1 MVLRLEESDTKF
13 TAHWVYQEREKYLI
27 KKNLKLP
34 FPIARKN
41 RRERPFLGSM
51 RFSWSAASVI
61 SSLLRNML
69 NIACVLFLTSHFA
82 HMQLKTWPF
91 LF

>member
-41 RRERPFLGSM
+41 RQENAH
-51 RFSWSAASVI
+51 SWGA
-61 SSLLRNML
+61 
-69 NIACVLFLTSHFA
+69 
-82 HMQLKTWPF
+82 
-91 LF
+91 